1 MSQKLSPLSPPSH
14 QLPFRNPI
22 PNPRRVPHTAKVD
35 PELPVETHGA
45 RLKCCGFLKVLLLV
59 QCKVS
64 LCLLP
69 GHCAAGSRGLS
80 LPPCVLSQG
89 HLCASG
95 FPSSQALPPF
105 TLYLRTWH
113 TALEPI
119 CVRKCLRDVGTSLNI
134 LHVSTKRIPSA
145 RWERVRGSLFFG
157 Q

>member
-1 MSQKLSPLSPPSH
+1 M
-14 QLPFRNPI
+14 
-22 PNPRRVPHTAKVD
+22 
-35 PELPVETHGA
+35 ETHGA

-59 QCKVS
+59 QCIS

-105 TLYLRTWH
+105 TLYLRIWQ

-119 CVRKCLRDVGTSLNI
+119 CVQKCLRDSGTSLNI
-134 LHVSTKRIPSA
+134 LHVSTERFPSA
-145 RWERVRGSLFFG
+145 PMGKGEGVPLLWPVKPLGSLYLLLHIPFPPLTLSEDG
-157 Q
+157 C